1 MGIPEGRGGLP
12 LALSLRLKECI
23 VMAGEITVTVIGN
36 LTTDPDYKQLTSGHV
51 VANLTVAQNSR
62 VYDRA
67 SGEWRDGATAFMRC
81 VVWNEMAD
89 HVAASLFKGAR
100 VIVTGRLRQ
109 RNYQDRN
116 DVTQWIT
123 EVMVDDIAASLRFT
137 TVAVSVDD
145 PEDAA
150 PVELDED
157 PHATTPVAKK
167 APAKQ
172 QAARRGKPAL
182 VGAGVGDQPDF

>member
-1 MGIPEGRGGLP
+1 MT
-12 LALSLRLKECI
+12 
-23 VMAGEITVTVIGN
+23 GEIIVTVVGN
-36 LTTDPDYKQLTSGHV
+36 LTADPDYKQLVTGQV

-81 VVWNEMAD
+81 VVWGEMAD

-100 VIVTGRLRQ
+100 VIVNGRLRQ

-123 EVMVDDIAASLRFT
+123 EVMADDIAASLRFT
-137 TVAVSVDD
+137 TVAVSVDE
-145 PEDAA
+145 PEGAGQ
-150 PVELDED
+150 VELDDD
-157 PHATTPVAKK
+157 PHATAPVTKK

-172 QAARRGKPAL
+172 PPARRGKPAL